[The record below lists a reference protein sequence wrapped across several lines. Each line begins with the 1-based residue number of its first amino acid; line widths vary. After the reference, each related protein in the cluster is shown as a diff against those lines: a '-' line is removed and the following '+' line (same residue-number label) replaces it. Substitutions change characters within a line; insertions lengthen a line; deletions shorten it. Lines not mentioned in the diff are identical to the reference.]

1 MGIRCSSLQELNIFR
16 FSHTLGEGVHAWTSG
31 TLSLTNTE
39 RGNIY
44 ERLHKQFSLGTITN
58 CKSEDAPWLQC
69 PTDKAL
75 CNTTSLK
82 KKCLTGWLHCIALSI
97 TILPTWWGMTTMQ
110 NAWTYTAWIR
120 SWASARKGTRLR
132 QQPIFVCPCFSGIWA
147 AEQKISELV
156 FFL

>member
-16 FSHTLGEGVHAWTSG
+16 FSHTLGEGVHARTSG
-31 TLSLTNTE
+31 PLALTNTE

-82 KKCLTGWLHCIALSI
+82 KNVSLADYIVLLWALPSYQHGGGWRRCRMLGHTLHELDLELQLEKEQGYDNNLFLCALVSRVFEQ
-97 TILPTWWGMTTMQ
+97 Q
-110 NAWTYTAWIR
+110 NKKY
-120 SWASARKGTRLR
+120 
-132 QQPIFVCPCFSGIWA
+132 QN
-147 AEQKISELV
+147 
-156 FFL
+156 